1 MVVLAPCVRDMH
13 APPPVAFWLC
23 CMFDLLRI
31 VDALGDAAPGA
42 VAVRVRVVAGRGQAV
57 EGARVVLEL
66 RRLGDGAAGVPPAE
80 AQAAVDR
87 LAEYGAPGR
96 ALRLDWLDN
105 GGRPVLSQGR
115 PTFFRF
121 ISTSTGEDE
130 DMRTATAERTQSPV
144 IDQDLPDNPLTAA
157 NIDAGRKATG
167 DGLVGPLLVALDRA
181 QSQALQA
188 SREGQTFA
196 AQMARDSLRALTDQ
210 SHALRA
216 LAVANGGRDA
226 ALIKSTIDAERRAAE
241 AEAGAALAEA
251 GTEQAGELG
260 QLVELVKS
268 FRGGSPDPAMI
279 LPTLLRKLHTDQGR
293 AALAKAWANL
303 NEGER
308 AKVAEAIGGVVAGG

>member
-1 MVVLAPCVRDMH
+1 MVVLVPCVRDLH
-13 APPPVAFWLC
+13 ATPPVAFWSC

-66 RRLGDGAAGVPPAE
+66 RRLGEGAGVLPAE

-96 ALRLDWLDN
+96 ALRLDWLDG
-105 GGRPVLSQGR
+105 GGRPVPSQGR

-121 ISTSTGEDE
+121 ISTSTEEDE

-144 IDQDLPDNPLTAA
+144 IDQDLSDNPLTAA
-157 NIDAGRKATG
+157 NLDAGRKATG

-210 SHALRA
+210 SHAFRA

-241 AEAGAALAEA
+241 AEAGVALAEA
-251 GTEQAGELG
+251 GTEGASELG
-260 QLVELVKS
+260 QLVELVKT
-268 FRGGSPDPAMI
+268 FRAGSPNPATI
-279 LPTLLRKLHTDQGR
+279 LPTLLRKLHTDQGK

-303 NEGER
+303 SEGER
-308 AKVAEAIGGVVAGG
+308 AKVAEAIGGIVAGG